1 MLWVGAYY
9 CPLAFFTNANFYGP
23 QLSHFRP
30 VARLSWLFHPDFLS
44 NFTARTDDPRFLPV
58 RLFLPPERGL
68 HLFAAMPYS
77 LDGTLDGVFAS
88 SSFLGHVTDFPIL
101 SASYELAVLIA
112 TTLRF
117 LRHFCL
123 TFYCP
128 NPLPLP
134 ASPLARLGSP
144 DDGRVR

>member
-1 MLWVGAYY
+1 MLWFGAYY

-23 QLSHFRP
+23 QLRHFRP

-68 HLFAAMPYS
+68 HLFAAMTYA

-88 SSFLGHVTDFPIL
+88 SSFLATFVLASNYPKAIVLDFMQPQ
-101 SASYELAVLIA
+101 LAG
-112 TTLRF
+112 R
-117 LRHFCL
+117 
-123 TFYCP
+123 
-128 NPLPLP
+128 
-134 ASPLARLGSP
+134 RLWG
-144 DDGRVR
+144 